1 MIKGSVNA
9 HISLLLELVFNLNCN
24 KCQGQ
29 GQGTLLSSTIGI
41 SL

>member
-1 MIKGSVNA
+1 MIKGSVKA
-9 HISLLLELVFNLNCN
+9 HISLLLELVFNFNCN
-24 KCQGQ
+24 KRQ